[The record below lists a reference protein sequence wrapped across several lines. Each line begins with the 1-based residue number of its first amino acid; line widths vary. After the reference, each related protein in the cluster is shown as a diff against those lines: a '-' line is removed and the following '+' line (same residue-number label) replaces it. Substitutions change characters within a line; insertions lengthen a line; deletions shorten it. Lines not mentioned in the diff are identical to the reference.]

1 MVEPIGQARASALN
15 SIKLREV
22 AKGQASSSAGL
33 DAGAPEMAETQS
45 PATRMAAEGAPVD
58 SAKVAEIKAA
68 IASGNYPVD
77 PEKIAEKMIDLDL
90 PGKESR

>member
-15 SIKLREV
+15 AIKLRE
-22 AKGQASSSAGL
+22 AGKGQATSSAGL
-33 DAGAPEMAETQS
+33 GAGVPKTIGTQS
-45 PATRMAAEGAPVD
+45 PASVMAAEGSPVD
-58 SAKVAEIKAA
+58 SLKVAEIKAA

-90 PGKESR
+90 SGKEV